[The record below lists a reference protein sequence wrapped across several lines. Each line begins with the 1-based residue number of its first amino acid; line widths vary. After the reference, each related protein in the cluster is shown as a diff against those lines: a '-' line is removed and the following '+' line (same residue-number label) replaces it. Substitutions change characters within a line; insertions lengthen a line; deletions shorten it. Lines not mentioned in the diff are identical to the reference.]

1 MTAMKKWLMGM
12 LLAAMAV
19 SLAACTPTTEKEQT
33 GAEAQE
39 SMEMDQIPMSTG
51 GASDKV
57 PDPNV
62 DPVAI
67 VSIYH
72 GSDVE
77 DGIKQSMDSLSTTE
91 MDAQELVNKMV
102 EYGVLTKGTEVL
114 AFTVEGGDENAT
126 AVLDLNKA
134 ESDEGSSDKKLLA
147 EIGNTFIENY
157 QLVSLK
163 LKVNGGNFAGD
174 EIQQGDG
181 DVLTYVADYDT
192 IE

>member
-12 LLAAMAV
+12 VMAAVAV
-19 SLAACTPTTEKEQT
+19 SLAACTPTTEKKQT
-33 GAEAQE
+33 ETEAQG
-39 SMEMDQIPMSTG
+39 SMDMGQVPMSTG

-91 MDAQELVNKMV
+91 MDAQEMVDKLV

-114 AFTVEGGDENAT
+114 EFTVDGSGENAT

-134 ESDEGSSDKKLLA
+134 ESDEGSSDHKLLA

-157 QLVSLK
+157 QLESLK

-174 EIQQGDG
+174 EIKQGDG
-181 DVLTYVADYDT
+181 DVLTYVVDYDT
-192 IE
+192 VE